1 LYGTSLR
8 LVSSQVAFKCLK
20 SLLEDF
26 SHHNVEVTCALL
38 ESCGRYL
45 VKSPDTAQRAS
56 AMLDIFTRLKS
67 AKNLDARTTR
77 LADSAYNACRPP
89 EVVAKR
95 GKIRPP
101 VHEYV
106 RHLVFIVL
114 KPGTETV
121 VVRQLRKLN
130 WSEHESYVLKCLL
143 KTHRGRHANASLVA
157 TVITTIGKTR
167 QASLVKFVDAVLEDV
182 RFGLEMNKPWMHQ
195 RRVATIRLLGEL
207 YNRGAVTS
215 PIIFNTL
222 YLLVSFGHDDGPSG
236 SGAGGGSGSR
246 DAGAGGGGDCSY
258 PECDLPNDTIRVRL
272 ACTLLETCGRH
283 FDRNPLSKTL
293 DRFLPFFQRYV
304 LSKEPN
310 LEVSYDVVDLLK
322 TLRPRLVPCE
332 TYEAAA
338 AECARVEHE
347 EAAKA
352 RAKGKFAGGGGG
364 KGGKTL
370 PPAPNGLG
378 EIAEEDEEDED
389 DDDDEE
395 GEGEGEEEEEEDFDD
410 AESSDGESEE
420 ENVDEETRGVDG
432 EDEDDSDGGSESESE
447 TDSDSDSD
455 EDSTDADTDADADAN
470 AANSAP
476 VELAPEERVK
486 RVVPKVSKEVEAD
499 FDREMSKFLGPG
511 IVAAKTPV
519 VASYGQTPST
529 VARAAPTTRGPGMN
543 GPGPTVAFKMLVKK
557 DGKPASRTLDVP
569 AEAEFVARVK
579 EQAEAEQRERAEL
592 KRLVLM
598 SAEADD
604 GGAAPMIPKIQNA
617 RAPVLPPGGG
627 RGGGGGGG
635 RGRGPRRPDA
645 GSGLSA
651 GLHQLGQGG
660 GQR

>member
-1 LYGTSLR
+1 MRDVRGRGRGVRAGGTRGSR
-8 LVSSQVAFKCLK
+8 EGAG
-20 SLLEDF
+20 E
-26 SHHNVEVTCALL
+26 
-38 ESCGRYL
+38 
-45 VKSPDTAQRAS
+45 
-56 AMLDIFTRLKS
+56 
-67 AKNLDARTTR
+67 
-77 LADSAYNACRPP
+77 
-89 EVVAKR
+89 
-95 GKIRPP
+95 GKIRRRRRR
-101 VHEYV
+101 E
-106 RHLVFIVL
+106 RRENFAA
-114 KPGTETV
+114 G
-121 VVRQLRKLN
+121 
-130 WSEHESYVLKCLL
+130 SERL
-143 KTHRGRHANASLVA
+143 GRD
-157 TVITTIGKTR
+157 R
-167 QASLVKFVDAVLEDV
+167 
-182 RFGLEMNKPWMHQ
+182 
-195 RRVATIRLLGEL
+195 
-207 YNRGAVTS
+207 
-215 PIIFNTL
+215 
-222 YLLVSFGHDDGPSG
+222 
-236 SGAGGGSGSR
+236 GGGRG
-246 DAGAGGGGDCSY
+246 
-258 PECDLPNDTIRVRL
+258 
-272 ACTLLETCGRH
+272 
-283 FDRNPLSKTL
+283 
-293 DRFLPFFQRYV
+293 
-304 LSKEPN
+304 
-310 LEVSYDVVDLLK
+310 
-322 TLRPRLVPCE
+322 
-332 TYEAAA
+332 
-338 AECARVEHE
+338 
-347 EAAKA
+347 
-352 RAKGKFAGGGGG
+352 
-364 KGGKTL
+364 
-370 PPAPNGLG
+370 
-378 EIAEEDEEDED
+378 DED

-627 RGGGGGGG
+627 HGGGGGGG